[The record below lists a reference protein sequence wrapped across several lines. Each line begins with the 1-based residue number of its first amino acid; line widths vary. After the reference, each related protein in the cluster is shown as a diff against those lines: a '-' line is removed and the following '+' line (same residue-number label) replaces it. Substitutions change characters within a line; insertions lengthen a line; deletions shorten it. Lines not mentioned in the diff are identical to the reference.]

1 MFIRTLG
8 SELSEHPSTEIRGPI
23 DPSNSEGSVP
33 IRLFV
38 KVIYSF
44 WNLLSFEI
52 IVKHIILKEIG
63 NFVLR

>member
-23 DPSNSEGSVP
+23 DPSNGESSVLR
-33 IRLFV
+33 RLLV
-38 KVIYSF
+38 VIIYSF

-63 NFVLR
+63 NFVLG

>member
-8 SELSEHPSTEIRGPI
+8 SELSVHPSTEIRGPI
-23 DPSNSEGSVP
+23 DPSNGESSVLR
-33 IRLFV
+33 RLLV
-38 KVIYSF
+38 VIIYSF